1 MIERQTLK
9 NLRAQLIF
17 LIIVIIGWQV
27 MSNSGMVNQLTFPSV
42 TSIGHAL
49 VRGFTQ
55 ENMAEYVL
63 YSLSL
68 LIRGLVIGIFLAFVF
83 SSFCMISRTVYS
95 IYNMVTSICDLIP
108 GVALI
113 PIAMGWFGIGE
124 SVIIFI
130 VVHGV
135 IWPMSRSI
143 LGGFSGIN
151 RMYVE
156 EGKIFGLKGARLITG
171 VYLPATLG
179 TLISGIRMG
188 WARAWRGLIAIE
200 MIFGTTGSGA
210 GIGWYIFMKRTNLN
224 YAGMFAAL
232 IVIILIGIIVEYLV
246 FQVIERKTVVKWGMV

>member
-1 MIERQTLK
+1 MKKQTFK
-9 NLRAQLIF
+9 NIRAQLVF
-17 LIIVIIGWQV
+17 IIVVIVGWQV
-27 MSNSGMVNQLTFPSV
+27 MTETGMVNQLTFPSIQA
-42 TSIGHAL
+42 IGRAF
-49 VRGFTQ
+49 VKGFTQ
-55 ENMAEYVL
+55 DEMLEYIL
-63 YSLSL
+63 YSMSL
-68 LIRGLVIGIFLAFVF
+68 LLRGLLIGVALAFLF
-83 SSFCMISRTVYS
+83 SSLCMISKTVYS

-124 SVIIFI
+124 GVIIFI
-130 VVHGV
+130 VVHSV

-143 LGGFSGIN
+143 LGGFTGIN
-151 RMYVE
+151 KMYVE
-156 EGKIFGLKGARLITG
+156 EGRIFGLKGARLITG

-210 GIGWYIFMKRTNLN
+210 GIGWYIFMKRTNMN

-246 FQVIERKTVVKWGMV
+246 FQVIEKKTIVKWGMV

>member
-1 MIERQTLK
+1 MKQSFK
-9 NLRAQLIF
+9 NIRAQLIF
-17 LIIVIIGWQV
+17 IIAVIVAWEV
-27 MSNSGMVNQLTFPSV
+27 MTKTGMVNQLTFPSI
-42 TSIGHAL
+42 SAIGKAF
-49 VRGFTQ
+49 VRGFT
-55 ENMAEYVL
+55 EEGMAAYIL
-63 YSLSL
+63 YSMSL
-68 LIRGLVIGIFLAFVF
+68 LLRGLLIGVVLAFVF
-83 SSFCMISRTVYS
+83 SSFCMISKTVYS

-124 SVIIFI
+124 GVIIFI

-143 LGGFSGIN
+143 LGGFTGIN
-151 RMYVE
+151 KMYVE
-156 EGKIFGLKGARLITG
+156 EGRIFGLKGARLITG

-210 GIGWYIFMKRTNLN
+210 GIGWYIFMKRTNMN

-246 FQVIERKTVVKWGMV
+246 FQVIEKKTIVKWGMA

>member
-1 MIERQTLK
+1 MMKLSFK
-9 NLRAQLIF
+9 NIRAQLIF
-17 LIIVIIGWQV
+17 IIAVIIAWEV
-27 MSNSGMVNQLTFPSV
+27 MTKSGMVNQLTFPSI
-42 TSIGHAL
+42 SAIGKAF
-49 VRGFTQ
+49 VRGFTD
-55 ENMAEYVL
+55 EGMAGYIL
-63 YSLSL
+63 YSMSL
-68 LIRGLVIGIFLAFVF
+68 LLRGLLIGVVLAFVF
-83 SSFCMISRTVYS
+83 SSLCMISNTVYS

-124 SVIIFI
+124 GVIIFI

-143 LGGFSGIN
+143 LGGFTGIN
-151 RMYVE
+151 KMYVE
-156 EGKIFGLKGARLITG
+156 EGRIFGLKGARLITG

-210 GIGWYIFMKRTNLN
+210 GIGWYIFMKRTNMN

-246 FQVIERKTVVKWGMV
+246 FQVIEKRTIVKWGMA

>member
-1 MIERQTLK
+1 MNKQSFK
-9 NLRAQLIF
+9 NIRAQIIF
-17 LIIVIIGWQV
+17 IVLVILGWQV
-27 MSNSGMVNQLTFPSV
+27 MSTSGMVNQLTFPSV
-42 TSIGHAL
+42 TKIAQAL
-49 VRGFTQ
+49 VKGFTDDGML
-55 ENMAEYVL
+55 NYVS
-63 YSLSL
+63 YSLWL
-68 LIRGLVIGIFLAFVF
+68 LIRGLLIGIGLAFVF
-83 SSFCMISRTVYS
+83 SSLCMVSKTIYS

-113 PIAMGWFGIGE
+113 PIAMGWLGIGE
-124 SVIIFI
+124 GVIIFI
-130 VVHGV
+130 VVHSV

-143 LGGFSGIN
+143 LGGFAGVNKI
-151 RMYVE
+151 YVE
-156 EGKIFGLKGARLITG
+156 QGRIFGLTGVRLITG

-232 IVIILIGIIVEYLV
+232 IVIILIGIVVEYLV
-246 FQVIERKTVVKWGMV
+246 FQVIEKKTIVKWGMV

>member
-1 MIERQTLK
+1 MNKQTLK
-9 NLRAQLIF
+9 NIRAQLIF
-17 LIIVIIGWQV
+17 IIAVIVVWQV
-27 MSNSGMVNQLTFPSV
+27 MSGSGMVNQLTFPSI
-42 TSIGHAL
+42 TEIGRAF
-49 VRGFTQ
+49 VKGF
-55 ENMAEYVL
+55 AEDGMMGYVL

-68 LIRGLVIGIFLAFVF
+68 LLRGLIIGIALAFLF
-83 SSFCMISRTVYS
+83 SSLCMISKTVYS

-124 SVIIFI
+124 AVIIFI

-156 EGKIFGLKGARLITG
+156 EGRIFGLKGARLITG

-210 GIGWYIFMKRTNLN
+210 GIGWYIFMKRTNMN

-232 IVIILIGIIVEYLV
+232 IVIILIGMIVEYLV
-246 FQVIERKTVVKWGMV
+246 FQVIEKKTVVKWGMA

>member
-1 MIERQTLK
+1 MMKQSFK
-9 NLRAQLIF
+9 NIRAQLIF
-17 LIIVIIGWQV
+17 IIAVIVAWEV
-27 MSNSGMVNQLTFPSV
+27 MTKTGMVNQLTFPSI
-42 TSIGHAL
+42 SAIGKAF
-49 VRGFTQ
+49 VRGFT
-55 ENMAEYVL
+55 EEGMAAYIL
-63 YSLSL
+63 YSMSL
-68 LIRGLVIGIFLAFVF
+68 LLRGLLIGVVLAFVF
-83 SSFCMISRTVYS
+83 SSFCMISKTVYS

-124 SVIIFI
+124 GVIIFI

-143 LGGFSGIN
+143 LGGFTGIN
-151 RMYVE
+151 KMYVE
-156 EGKIFGLKGARLITG
+156 EGRIFGLKGARLITG

-210 GIGWYIFMKRTNLN
+210 GIGWYIFMKRTNMN

-246 FQVIERKTVVKWGMV
+246 FQVIEKKTIVKWGMA

>member
-1 MIERQTLK
+1 MKKQTFK
-9 NLRAQLIF
+9 NIRAQLVF
-17 LIIVIIGWQV
+17 IIVVIVGWQV
-27 MSNSGMVNQLTFPSV
+27 MTETGMVNQLTFPSIQA
-42 TSIGHAL
+42 IGRAF
-49 VRGFTQ
+49 VKGFTQ
-55 ENMAEYVL
+55 DGMLEYIL
-63 YSLSL
+63 YSMSL
-68 LIRGLVIGIFLAFVF
+68 LLRGLLIGVALAFLF
-83 SSFCMISRTVYS
+83 SSLCMISKTVYS

-124 SVIIFI
+124 GVIIFI
-130 VVHGV
+130 VVHSV

-143 LGGFSGIN
+143 LGGFTGIN
-151 RMYVE
+151 KMYVE
-156 EGKIFGLKGARLITG
+156 EGRIFGLKGARLITG

-210 GIGWYIFMKRTNLN
+210 GIGWYIFMKRTNMN

-246 FQVIERKTVVKWGMV
+246 FQVIEKKTIVKWGMV

>member
-1 MIERQTLK
+1 MSNQTFK
-9 NLRAQLIF
+9 NIRAQLVF
-17 LIIVIIGWQV
+17 IIVVLIGWQV
-27 MSNSGMVNQLTFPSV
+27 MTESGMVSQLTFPSLS
-42 TSIGHAL
+42 SIGRAFIK
-49 VRGFTQ
+49 GFT
-55 ENMAEYVL
+55 EEGMADYIL
-63 YSLSL
+63 YSMSL
-68 LIRGLVIGIFLAFVF
+68 LLRGLIIGVALAFVF
-83 SSFCMISRTVYS
+83 SSLCMISRTMYS

-124 SVIIFI
+124 GVIIFI

-143 LGGFSGIN
+143 LGGFTGIN
-151 RMYVE
+151 KMYVE
-156 EGKIFGLKGARLITG
+156 EGRIFGLKGARLITG
-171 VYLPATLG
+171 VYLPASLG

-210 GIGWYIFMKRTNLN
+210 GIGWYIFMKRTNMN

-246 FQVIERKTVVKWGMV
+246 FQVIEKKTIVKWGMV

>member
-1 MIERQTLK
+1 MKEQTLK
-9 NLRAQLIF
+9 NLRAQLVFIAV
-17 LIIVIIGWQV
+17 VIIGWQL
-27 MSNSGMVNQLTFPSV
+27 MSGSGMVNQLTFPSV
-42 TSIGHAL
+42 TSIVKAL
-49 VRGFTQ
+49 IHGFT
-55 ENMAEYVL
+55 EDDMAGYVL

-68 LIRGLVIGIFLAFVF
+68 LVRGLVIGVVLAFVF
-83 SSFCMISRTVYS
+83 SSLCMISKTAYS

-124 SVIIFI
+124 GVIIFI

-143 LGGFSGIN
+143 LGGFTGIN
-151 RMYVE
+151 KIYVE
-156 EGKIFGLKGARLITG
+156 EGQIFGLKGPRLITG

-179 TLISGIRMG
+179 TLLSGIRMG

-232 IVIILIGIIVEYLV
+232 IVIILIGIVMEYFV
-246 FQVIERKTVVKWGMV
+246 FQVIERKTVVKWGMI

>member
-1 MIERQTLK
+1 MNKQTFK
-9 NLRAQLIF
+9 NIRAQILF
-17 LIIVIIGWQV
+17 LIVVIIGWQV
-27 MSNSGMVNQLTFPSV
+27 MSTSGMVSQLTFPSI
-42 TSIGHAL
+42 TKIAQAL
-49 VRGFTQ
+49 VKGFA
-55 ENMAEYVL
+55 EEELLEYVT

-68 LIRGLVIGIFLAFVF
+68 LIRGLLIGVILAFVF
-83 SSFCMISRTVYS
+83 SSLCMVSRTVYS

-124 SVIIFI
+124 AVIIFI

-151 RMYVE
+151 KMYVE
-156 EGKIFGLKGARLITG
+156 EGRIFGLKGVSLITG
-171 VYLPATLG
+171 VYLPATLA

-232 IVIILIGIIVEYLV
+232 IVIILIGVIVEYLV
-246 FQVIERKTVVKWGMV
+246 FQTIEKKTIVKWGMV

>member
-1 MIERQTLK
+1 MNKQTLK
-9 NLRAQLIF
+9 SIRAQVIF
-17 LIIVIIGWQV
+17 IILVIIGWQV
-27 MSNSGMVNQLTFPSV
+27 MSESGMVNQLTFPSI
-42 TSIGHAL
+42 TEIGRAF
-49 VRGFTQ
+49 VKGF
-55 ENMAEYVL
+55 AEDGMMGYVL

-68 LIRGLVIGIFLAFVF
+68 LLRGLIIGVVLAFIF
-83 SSFCMISRTVYS
+83 SSLCMISKTVYS

-113 PIAMGWFGIGE
+113 PIAMGWLGIGE
-124 SVIIFI
+124 AVIVFI

-135 IWPMSRSI
+135 IWPVSRSI
-143 LGGFSGIN
+143 LGGFTGVN

-156 EGKIFGLKGARLITG
+156 EGRIFGLRGVRLITG

-210 GIGWYIFMKRTNLN
+210 GIGWYIFMKRTNMN

-246 FQVIERKTVVKWGMV
+246 FQVIEKKTVVKWGMAS

>member
-1 MIERQTLK
+1 MNKQTFK
-9 NLRAQLIF
+9 NIRAQLAFI
-17 LIIVIIGWQV
+17 IIVILGWQV
-27 MSNSGMVNQLTFPSV
+27 MTETGMVNQLTFPSV
-42 TSIGHAL
+42 TSIGKAF

-55 ENMAEYVL
+55 EGMAGYIL
-63 YSLSL
+63 YSMSL
-68 LIRGLVIGIFLAFVF
+68 LLRGLMIGVFLAFVF
-83 SSFCMISRTVYS
+83 SSLCMISKTMYS

-124 SVIIFI
+124 GVIIFI

-143 LGGFSGIN
+143 LGGFTGIN
-151 RMYVE
+151 KMYVE
-156 EGKIFGLKGARLITG
+156 EGRIFGLKGARLITG

-179 TLISGIRMG
+179 TLIAGIRMG

-210 GIGWYIFMKRTNLN
+210 GIGWYIFMKRTNMN

-246 FQVIERKTVVKWGMV
+246 FQVIEKKTIVKWGMA